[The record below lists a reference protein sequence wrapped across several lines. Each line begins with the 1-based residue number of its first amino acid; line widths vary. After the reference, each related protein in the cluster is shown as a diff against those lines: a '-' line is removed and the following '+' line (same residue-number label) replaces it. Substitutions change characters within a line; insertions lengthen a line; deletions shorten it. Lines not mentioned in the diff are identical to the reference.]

1 MKMKVYEAIGEAL
14 SSAEVEVIF
23 AMMTSDNMSLVNHL
37 AAKGM
42 RVVNART
49 ELGAICMA
57 DGYARATGRLAVA
70 TIGTGPSAA
79 MAGTALV
86 TARKK
91 GSPLVVIC
99 GDVPITNRH
108 HLKGFDQ
115 HSFFENTAGHCLTVG
130 TLRTV
135 IEDTY
140 QVLRHA
146 RADRGPSVLNVPVDL
161 LESELDVEEIGADW
175 RYMPS
180 WVPVPAPAPALS
192 QIKQAAELLASAE
205 RPLIIAGR
213 GAVISGARDALY
225 RCGERVGALLATSL
239 QAQHFF
245 SGDYAA
251 GVCGTLG
258 FGGAMQ
264 LVDQADVVLVAGA
277 SLNVYTTGFGQLF
290 PQAKIV
296 QIDANP
302 EAFGAMTP
310 VDISIVADARE
321 GVEALDAALDAMG
334 ISARTGFR
342 TAETRAELQQARA
355 VISSDYK
362 QTTDFMDPRQVLD
375 VLQERL
381 PAQRLDIL
389 DAGHF
394 VYFVIDH
401 IRSREPQNRLWT
413 ADFASIGLGVS
424 TGIGAAIARPEMPAV
439 VFVGDGGFMFSLLE
453 LDTAVRLK
461 VPMTVIVVNDQ
472 AFGAEVRYLQNRKMS
487 YDLACFPSP
496 NFEQVVKGLGC
507 EAVTVRTAEQ
517 LLAACDNIG
526 KFPVP
531 YVIDARVDLSV
542 AHRTFGNRQVSA
554 ADAH

>member
-1 MKMKVYEAIGEAL
+1 MKMKVYEAIAEAL
-14 SSAEVEVIF
+14 SSAEVEVVF
-23 AMMTSDNMSLVNHL
+23 AMMTSDNMALVNHL
-37 AAKGM
+37 AAKGI
-42 RVVNART
+42 RIVNART
-49 ELGAICMA
+49 EHGAICMA

-79 MAGTALV
+79 MAGTPLV

-91 GSPLVVIC
+91 RSPLVVIC

-115 HSFFENTAGHCLTVG
+115 HAFFENTAGYCLSVSA
-130 TLRTV
+130 LRTV
-135 IEDTY
+135 VEDTY

-146 RADRGPSVLNVPVDL
+146 RSDNGPAVLNVPVDL
-161 LESELDVEEIGADW
+161 LESELDIEDIGADW

-180 WVPVPAPAPALS
+180 WIEVPSPAAAPA
-192 QIKQAAELLASAE
+192 QIRQAAELLANAE

-213 GAVISGARDALY
+213 GAVIAGARDALS
-225 RCGERVGALLATSL
+225 RCGERVGALLGTSL
-239 QAQHFF
+239 QAQDFF
-245 SGDYAA
+245 DGDYAA
-251 GVCGTLG
+251 GIVGTLG

-264 LVDQADVVLVAGA
+264 LVDQADVVLAVGA

-290 PQAKIV
+290 PQARIV
-296 QIDANP
+296 QIDARP

-321 GVEALDAALDAMG
+321 GVEALNARLEAM
-334 ISARTGFR
+334 SVSNRTGFR
-342 TAETRAELQQARA
+342 TAETRASLEQARR
-355 VISSDYK
+355 VISRDYK
-362 QTTDFMDPRQVLD
+362 TSPDLLDPRQLLD

-401 IRSREPQNRLWT
+401 IRARQPQNRLWT
-413 ADFASIGLGVS
+413 ADFASIGLGVP
-424 TGIGAAIARPEMPAV
+424 TGIGAAIAQPQMPAV
-439 VFVGDGGFMFSLLE
+439 VFVGDGGFMFSLVE

-461 VPMTVIVVNDQ
+461 IPMTVIVVNDE
-472 AFGAEVRYLQNRKMS
+472 AFGAEVRYLQNRKLP
-487 YDLACFPSP
+487 YDLACYPSP
-496 NFEQVVKGLGC
+496 AFEQVVKGLGC
-507 EAVTVRTAEQ
+507 EAATVRTAEQ

-531 YVIDARVDLSV
+531 YVIDARIDLSV